1 MENFMNQPE
10 DEDKKKKKIKDKEIE
25 DIINGL
31 NFSMDLSYYDEIK
44 KLNKTIKDMLYG
56 PQLDDTLFKQINN
69 FTDSIFAT
77 WGGQSNIPDDNV
89 IFIGKNIYGEQV
101 FKSKYFVVDKLKNEY
116 LNHIRQH
123 ATHTLQQPDYYKC
136 MFEIL
141 N

>member
-1 MENFMNQPE
+1 MHQPE
-10 DEDKKKKKIKDKEIE
+10 DEENKKKIDKEIE

-56 PQLDDTLFKQINN
+56 PQLDDTLFKQVNN
-69 FTDSIFAT
+69 FTDAIFAA
-77 WGGQSNIPDDNV
+77 WGQNSIPNDNV

-101 FKSKYFVVDKLKNEY
+101 FKSKYFVVDELRNEY

-123 ATHTLQQPDYYKC
+123 AAHTLQQPEYYKS

>member
-1 MENFMNQPE
+1 MHQPE
-10 DEDKKKKKIKDKEIE
+10 DEDKKKKKITDKEIE

-56 PQLDDTLFKQINN
+56 PQLDDTLFKQVNN
-69 FTDSIFAT
+69 FTDAIFAT
-77 WGGQSNIPDDNV
+77 WGQNSIPNDNV

-123 ATHTLQQPDYYKC
+123 AAHTLQQPEYYKS

>member
-1 MENFMNQPE
+1 MHQPE
-10 DEDKKKKKIKDKEIE
+10 DEENKKKIDKEIE

-56 PQLDDTLFKQINN
+56 PQLDDTLFKQVNN
-69 FTDSIFAT
+69 FTDAIFAT

-101 FKSKYFVVDKLKNEY
+101 FKSKYFVVDELRNEY

-123 ATHTLQQPDYYKC
+123 AAHTLQQPEYYNS